1 MDRRGRPPWVPQQ
14 CCQPFGDTPH
24 AGDPRPYGGWPAG
37 AQWERGRA
45 TRTVAR
51 RHRCIRFKPEVG
63 RFAPPDA
70 VAAASAPD
78 ARILDHTAR
87 LPVLRIVARSTLAT
101 RAGLSGPPKPCRHQN
116 AAPRAYAR
124 AAQTKFKRLFFSP
137 LLRQYGRTHATA
149 ATGQCGAGG
158 VEYVNPQHNHSSL
171 QQTAP
176 VVDRVSATM
185 RGALLPRAGTGPTV
199 RGPRSLIPDAANRP
213 RSSGHTGAGGPDS
226 TRATCA
232 AGVEQ

>member
-1 MDRRGRPPWVPQQ
+1 MGPPAVLSTIG
-14 CCQPFGDTPH
+14 CH
-24 AGDPRPYGGWPAG
+24 ASRWGPAAVWRWPAG

-124 AAQTKFKRLFFSP
+124 AAQTKFKRLFFFSAAASV
-137 LLRQYGRTHATA
+137 RTHPCNSGNGPVWRGGSRICQCTA
-149 ATGQCGAGG
+149 Q
-158 VEYVNPQHNHSSL
+158 PQLTPANG
-171 QQTAP
+171 AP
-176 VVDRVSATM
+176 VEDRVSATM